1 VALTGESISPDQAR
15 RIALAAQGFADPRP
29 TGKIDRRHLR
39 KAVERMGLIQIDSV
53 NVLVRSH
60 ELPLFSRL
68 GPHPRTL
75 IHDATMAGD
84 LFEYWVHEASLVP
97 MEHYHLHRWRMAQ
110 EHRWKAVD
118 AIEQR
123 RPGFLDM
130 VYDRVVDDGPLT
142 SGQFESRVG
151 PKGSWWDWDDAKIA
165 LENLFWRG
173 KVAAWHRPNDFARV
187 YDIAERVIPAHVL
200 DQPAPTEDES
210 RKELLVLAAK
220 HHGIA
225 TLDDLTDYHRQRN
238 PPCRPLVHEL
248 VEEGRLVPVV
258 VPGWKHQAYMHPAAR
273 IPRWVRA
280 RSLLSPFDPLVW
292 HRDRVERIF
301 GFHYRIEIYVPPP
314 KRQYGYYVLPF
325 LLGDELVARVDL
337 KADRAN
343 GTLLVQSAFGEHGI
357 PVDDVVDELAE
368 ELSALAGWLGLPR
381 TTVADR
387 GDLALPLRAATA
399 RYARG

>member
-1 VALTGESISPDQAR
+1 MELTGESVSPVQAR

-53 NVLVRSH
+53 NVLVRSQ

-84 LFEYWVHEASLVP
+84 LFEYWVHEASYVP
-97 MEHYHLHRWRMAQ
+97 TEHYHLHRWRMAMD
-110 EHRWKAVD
+110 HRWKAIS

-123 RPGFLDM
+123 RPGYIDM
-130 VYDRVVDDGPLT
+130 VYDRVVGDGPIT
-142 SGQFESRVG
+142 AGQFEARVG

-165 LENLFWRG
+165 LEHLFWRG
-173 KVAAWHRPNDFARV
+173 KVAAWHRKNDFARV

-200 DQPAPTEDES
+200 DRPAPTEHES

-225 TLDDLTDYHRQRN
+225 TFDDLTDYHRQKN

-258 VPGWKHQAYMHPAAR
+258 VPGWKHQAYMHPAAK
-273 IPRWVRA
+273 IPRSVRA
-280 RSLLSPFDPLVW
+280 RALLSPFDPLIW
-292 HRDRVERIF
+292 RRERVERLF
-301 GFHYRIEIYVPPP
+301 GFHYRIEIYTILFVGSV
-314 KRQYGYYVLPF
+314 RCV
-325 LLGDELVARVDL
+325 
-337 KADRAN
+337 
-343 GTLLVQSAFGEHGI
+343 
-357 PVDDVVDELAE
+357 
-368 ELSALAGWLGLPR
+368 
-381 TTVADR
+381 
-387 GDLALPLRAATA
+387 
-399 RYARG
+399 